1 MILVIRAH
9 TLKNETLSQSITG
22 HFDER
27 GGTIGRSDTNT
38 LALPDPERHISRL
51 QAEVWFSNGAF
62 SIRNVGSANAIV
74 VNGRPINA
82 GEGTTLGHAD
92 ELVIGGYVM
101 RATLATPEAAAP
113 RTDDRAPVDSRTVI
127 KASSVESKTNPRLQL
142 QPPAPMPRATPAM
155 PPPAQ
160 PSPPLATPAA
170 IDSANPFG
178 DLLGGSTGG
187 GASDPFADL
196 MGGARDPSPTGT
208 MPSFRSATPPPPP
221 VVAPPAPLIPPPPSR
236 ASEAFAP
243 PPPAP
248 AARLPDDFDPFA
260 DLPGAASPAR
270 SAPADPLAGFLGGA
284 TATPSA
290 GGSSLPVDFSLGD
303 MINSPSASPPSSLD
317 AMFGLGAGASTPGA
331 DPLAG
336 FLSAPPPDGG
346 KALGTDPLAM
356 FGGPTAG
363 PTPPAIPADFNH
375 TPELRGAYVPPA
387 VQSPPPPAPVRPPAP
402 PAAPVSPPPFDPNM
416 TQVSSPR
423 PPAPPAIPRTPPPLP
438 PRVRGDDL
446 TPTTTMPGIRPG
458 RPSLMTSA
466 PVPLSP
472 MPPMPPAARPA
483 PVASAPAGTPAA
495 AAPAY
500 AAGDTSPAALWAAF
514 CEGAG
519 IHLQPPQGLN
529 PALMRV
535 IGEVLRHSVD
545 GTLKLVAVRAAAKQE
560 LRADVT
566 VIQARNNN
574 PLKFSPDAGAA
585 IEQLLQPPMRG
596 FMVGPAAV
604 HDAMDDLLGHAI
616 GTMAGMRAA
625 LAGVLQRFEPSQ
637 LEGKLSGNSVLDSV
651 LPMNR
656 RAKLWEQYLQHYQRI
671 HEDAQED
678 FHELFGKAFIK
689 AYEDQLDRLEAERHP
704 GT

>member
-51 QAEVWFSNGAF
+51 QAEVWFSNGSF

-74 VNGRPINA
+74 INGRPINA
-82 GEGTTLGHAD
+82 GEGSTLGHAD

-101 RATLATPEAAAP
+101 RATLAAPEATP
-113 RTDDRAPVDSRTVI
+113 RTDERAPIDSRTVI
-127 KASSVESKTNPRLQL
+127 KASAVESRTNPRLQL
-142 QPPAPMPRATPAM
+142 SPPMPPAPPTPRSLGGTTAAM

-160 PSPPLATPAA
+160 PTPPRATPAP

-178 DLLGGSTGG
+178 DLLGGPSGP

-196 MGGARDPSPTGT
+196 MGGAREPSPTGT
-208 MPSFRSATPPPPP
+208 MPSFRPAAAP
-221 VVAPPAPLIPPPPSR
+221 VVAPPPPFAPPPPATR
-236 ASEAFAP
+236 ASAAFAP
-243 PPPAP
+243 PPPP
-248 AARLPDDFDPFA
+248 AAVSRLPDDFDPFA
-260 DLPGAASPAR
+260 DLPSPSSG
-270 SAPADPLAGFLGGA
+270 SAPADPLAGFMGSSASAPPPAPSGG
-284 TATPSA
+284 
-290 GGSSLPVDFSLGD
+290 SLPVDFSLGD
-303 MINSPSASPPSSLD
+303 LLGTPTAAPSSSLD
-317 AMFGLGAGASTPGA
+317 AMFGLGQAPAAGSGG
-331 DPLAG
+331 DPLAA
-336 FLSAPPPDGG
+336 FLAAPAPGGASAS
-346 KALGTDPLAM
+346 TDPLAM
-356 FGGPTAG
+356 FGGSAPAA
-363 PTPPAIPADFNH
+363 PAAAIPADFDR

-387 VQSPPPPAPVRPPAP
+387 VQSPPPPAAPPARPLPPAP
-402 PAAPVSPPPFDPNM
+402 VAPPPFDPNM

-423 PPAPPAIPRTPPPLP
+423 PPAPPRAAPPAA
-438 PRVRGDDL
+438 RIRGDDL
-446 TPTTTMPGIRPG
+446 TPTTTMPGVRPA

-466 PVPLSP
+466 PMPLTP
-472 MPPMPPAARPA
+472 MPPTPVAPPPVARP
-483 PVASAPAGTPAA
+483 PV
-495 AAPAY
+495 AAPAH
-500 AAGDTSPAALWAAF
+500 AAGDTSPDALWAAF

-545 GTLKLVAVRAAAKQE
+545 GTLKLVATRAAAKQE

-566 VIQARNNN
+566 MIQARNNN
-574 PLKFSPDAGAA
+574 PLKFSPDAGTA

-604 HDAMDDLLGHAI
+604 HDAMDDLVGHAI
-616 GTMAGMRAA
+616 GTMVGMRAA
-625 LAGVLQRFEPSQ
+625 LEGVLKRFEPSQ

-656 RAKLWEQYLQHYQRI
+656 RAKLWELYLQHYQRI
-671 HEDAQED
+671 HDDAQED
-678 FHELFGKAFIK
+678 FHDLFGKAFIK
-689 AYEDQLDRLEAERHP
+689 AYEDQLDRLDAERHP
-704 GT
+704 GGT